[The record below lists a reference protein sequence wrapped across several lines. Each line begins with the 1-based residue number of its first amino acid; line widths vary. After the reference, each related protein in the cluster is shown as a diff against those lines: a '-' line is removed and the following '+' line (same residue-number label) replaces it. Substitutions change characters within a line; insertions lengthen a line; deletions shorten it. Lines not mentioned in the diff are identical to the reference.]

1 MPAPTMSS
9 HTLRARQETAPE
21 RGAAEDLHV
30 IDVRTPGEFAAG
42 SVPGARNVPL
52 DRIADHAEHLRGTG
66 RETVL
71 VCRTGRRA
79 HQAAEALLA
88 AGLNPITVLD
98 GGLEAY
104 AAATPA
110 SADEIS
116 GLPRAMR
123 AGWGLERQVRLV
135 AGALVASSILVSLW
149 RPRARFLAG
158 AVGTGLTVASLTN
171 TCAMGR
177 ALSALPFNR
186 PRARS

>member
-1 MPAPTMSS
+1 MTFPIITSRS
-9 HTLRARQETAPE
+9 LRARRGSGTAT
-21 RGAAEDLHV
+21 DLHV
-30 IDVRTPGEFAAG
+30 IDVRSPGEFAGG

-52 DRIADHAEHLRGTG
+52 ERIADHAEGLRGAG
-66 RETVL
+66 RETVT

-79 HQAAEALLA
+79 HQAAEALRA
-88 AGLNPITVLD
+88 AGVEPVMVLD

-104 AAATPA
+104 AAEEPSA
-110 SADEIS
+110 SEDPS
-116 GLPRAMR
+116 GLPAAMR

-135 AGALVASSILVSLW
+135 AGSLVASSILVSIW

-158 AVGTGLTVASLTN
+158 AVGTGLSVAALTN

-186 PRARS
+186 PPTRS